1 MGGEV
6 PLTWVMASLAWTM
19 DGSTPLWTKNVRDSS
34 VVYRRQGKTTTFI
47 SDSRDGHGLPPL
59 GVCEQAQPA
68 APVNSEV
75 GMQEGNAT
83 EHHPLLLSLPWEYI
97 HPATATAKRSRHHLC
112 LPEGH

>member
-6 PLTWVMASLAWTM
+6 PLPWVMASLAWTM

-59 GVCEQAQPA
+59 GVQEQGHPA
-68 APVNSEV
+68 AIVTSGV
-75 GMQEGNAT
+75 GAEEGTAT
-83 EHHPLLLSLPWEYI
+83 KCHPLPSPSWECTC
-97 HPATATAKRSRHHLC
+97 PTFATAKGS
-112 LPEGH
+112 GH